1 MERTLAQQAVRVRME
16 ASANL
21 MMSLYSEQVRT
32 GNIQMDPAHM
42 QRLVDLG
49 TPQLTGI
56 PVCV

>member
-21 MMSLYSEQVRT
+21 MMSLY
-32 GNIQMDPAHM
+32 MDPAHM

-56 PVCV
+56 PVYV